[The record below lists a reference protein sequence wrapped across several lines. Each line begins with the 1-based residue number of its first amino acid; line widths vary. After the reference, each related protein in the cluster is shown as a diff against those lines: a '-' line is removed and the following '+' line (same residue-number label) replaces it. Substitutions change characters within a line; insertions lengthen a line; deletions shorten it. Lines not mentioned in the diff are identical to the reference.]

1 MKQIELTN
9 GFKMELDD
17 NVMDNMELVDALAEA
32 DGEDTLAVSKIAR
45 MILGKEKRKQLY
57 DYLRTEDGRVPV
69 EAVSNSIKEIFDSFG
84 DKGKNS

>member
-32 DGEDTLAVSKIAR
+32 DGEDALAVSKIAR

-57 DYLRTEDGRVPV
+57 DYLRTGDGRVPV